1 MRKNIYFTR
10 HKRVFVFIF
19 YIIFL
24 NQIYNLVKKFENQQE
39 SGLILYA
46 IYVLVGVKI
55 LFLSDYPLILFVL
68 KHRIY

>member
-1 MRKNIYFTR
+1 MQTCVCFYFLYN
-10 HKRVFVFIF
+10 FF
-19 YIIFL
+19 

-39 SGLILYA
+39 SGHILYA

-68 KHRIY
+68 KRRIY